1 MGVIYVVA
9 EAEKLGYHS
18 ENPDWV
24 NLGQGMPEVGPLPGA
39 PPRVSR
45 VEIEPRD
52 HAYGPVA
59 GIRELREA
67 VADLYNAWFRKGKRS
82 RYAPENVAISAGGRL
97 GLLRAVWALGEPNL
111 GYFTPDYP
119 AYEDYLTGVPRVSPV
134 HIPLAAEDGF
144 AIEPAALAREVEARG
159 LGALLV
165 SNPCNPTG
173 RVVRDRELAA
183 WVGLARERGVTLL
196 LDEFYSHYVWDG
208 AAPVSAAAHV
218 EDVDEDGAVIVDG
231 LTKGY
236 RYPGWRIGWTLGPRK
251 VIETLTRSG
260 SAVDG
265 GPPRWL
271 QKAVI
276 PLVEPVRARRET
288 DATRAAFRPKR
299 DLTVERLRGMGLRMP
314 REPEGTFYAW
324 ASVEDLPP
332 PLDDGFSF
340 FRAALERKV
349 MTVPGVFFDVNP
361 GKRRPGTSRLRQ
373 YLRFSYG
380 APIDAVRKGLDR
392 LGEMV
397 AEAGRGQGRAGR
409 RPRAGAGARR

>member
-9 EAEKLGYHS
+9 EAEKLGYHGDH
-18 ENPDWV
+18 PDWA

-39 PPRVSR
+39 PPRVSL

-59 GIRELREA
+59 GLRELREA
-67 VADLYNAWFRKGKRS
+67 VARLYNAWFRKGKRS
-82 RYAPENVAISAGGRL
+82 QYSPENVAVSAGGRL
-97 GLLRAVWALGEPNL
+97 GLMRAVWALGEPNL

-119 AYEDYLTGVPRVSPV
+119 AYEDYLTGIPRVSPV
-134 HIPLAAEDGF
+134 HIPLPAEEGF
-144 AIEPAALAREVEARG
+144 AIEPPALAREVAARR

-173 RVVRDRELAA
+173 RVVRDGEMAA
-183 WVGLARERGVTLL
+183 WVEMARERRVTLL
-196 LDEFYSHYVWDG
+196 LDEFYSHFVWNG
-208 AAPVSAAAHV
+208 GAPVSAAAHV
-218 EDVDEDGAVIVDG
+218 ADVDKDPVVIVDG

-236 RYPGWRIGWTLGPRK
+236 RYPGWRVGWTLGPRD

-265 GPPRWL
+265 GPARWL
-271 QKAVI
+271 QRAVL
-276 PLVEPVRARRET
+276 PLVEPARARQET
-288 DATRAAFRPKR
+288 DAMRAAFRPKR
-299 DLTVERLRGMGLRMP
+299 DLAVARLREMGLRMP

-332 PLDDGFSF
+332 PLDDGFAF

-361 GKRRPGTSRLRQ
+361 GKRRPGESRLRR
-373 YLRFSYG
+373 YLRFSFG
-380 APIDAVRKGLDR
+380 APIEVVRMGLER
-392 LGEMV
+392 LAEMV
-397 AEAGRGQGRAGR
+397 AEARRGKSTAAR
-409 RPRAGAGARR
+409 RPRARAGARR